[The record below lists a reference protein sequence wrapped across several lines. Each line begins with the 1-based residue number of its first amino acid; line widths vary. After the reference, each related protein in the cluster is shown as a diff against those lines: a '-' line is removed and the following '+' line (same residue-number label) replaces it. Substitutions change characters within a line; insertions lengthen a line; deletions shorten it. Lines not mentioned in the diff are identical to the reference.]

1 MLKPFNDNGS
11 TLWTN
16 RTNRAIICDNNH
28 SGDNHIQSEPKPL
41 YWDASYEIV
50 LALIEAY
57 PHLTDSDLDNVSLNQ
72 LMEWIVA
79 LPGFADEVI
88 LANDEIL
95 SGILREWFE
104 EITDYG

>member
-1 MLKPFNDNGS
+1 MDDSEFLRDN
-11 TLWTN
+11 
-16 RTNRAIICDNNH
+16 CDDNH
-28 SGDNHIQSEPKPL
+28 SQPGHKLL

-50 LALIEAY
+50 LALIEAH
-57 PHLTDSDLDNVSLNQ
+57 PDITDRDLDDVSLNR
-72 LMEWIVA
+72 LLEWIIA

-104 EITDYG
+104 EITSYE